1 MKLKLI
7 ALFLTLT
14 LTSWAQTATSTP
26 EQKSAPADTKMAC
39 SCCDKMASA
48 DQKTTDPKATDQK
61 EAHACMHQSA
71 AGKDD
76 KTTMSCCSGKDN
88 AGCCAGKDGKSCAKN
103 DQAASSCCEGMKK
116 GEGQEMPCCSD
127 KDGKEMTHDCCGGNQ
142 CGKHDHAAGN

>member
-14 LTSWAQTATSTP
+14 LTSWAQTTTPTP
-26 EQKSAPADTKMAC
+26 EQKSAPADTKTKMAC

-48 DQKTTDPKATDQK
+48 DQKTTDQK
-61 EAHACMHQSA
+61 EAHACMRHGA

-76 KTTMSCCSGKDN
+76 KTTMSCCSDKDN
-88 AGCCAGKDGKSCAKN
+88 AGCCGGKDGKSCAKA
-103 DQAASSCCEGMKK
+103 DQTATSCCEGMKT
-116 GEGQEMPCCSD
+116 GEGKEMSCCTD
-127 KDGKEMTHDCCGGNQ
+127 KDGKKMAHDCCAGNQ

>member
-14 LTSWAQTATSTP
+14 LTSWAQTTTSTP
-26 EQKSAPADTKMAC
+26 EQKSSPADSKMAC

-48 DQKTTDPKATDQK
+48 DQKTTDQK
-61 EAHACMHQSA
+61 EAPACMHHNE

-76 KTTMSCCSGKDN
+76 KTTMSCCSGKDS
-88 AGCCAGKDGKSCAKN
+88 AGCCSGKDGKSCAKN
-103 DQAASSCCEGMKK
+103 DQTAASCCEGMKTGDGK
-116 GEGQEMPCCSD
+116 EMTCCSD
-127 KDGKEMTHDCCGGNQ
+127 KDGKKMSHDCCGGNQ

>member
-1 MKLKLI
+1 MKLKII
-7 ALFLTLT
+7 ALFFSLT
-14 LTSWAQTATSTP
+14 LTSWAQTTTSTP
-26 EQKSAPADTKMAC
+26 EQKSAPVDTKMAC

-48 DQKTTDPKATDQK
+48 DQKTTDQN
-61 EAHACMHQSA
+61 EAHASMHHSA

-103 DQAASSCCEGMKK
+103 DQAALSCCEGMKK
-116 GEGQEMPCCSD
+116 GEGLEMTCCAD
-127 KDGKEMTHDCCGGNQ
+127 KDGKKMSHDCCGGNQ

>member
-7 ALFLTLT
+7 ALFLALA
-14 LTSWAQTATSTP
+14 LTSWAQTTTSTP
-26 EQKSAPADTKMAC
+26 EQKSAPAETKMAC

-48 DQKTTDPKATDQK
+48 DQK
-61 EAHACMHQSA
+61 EGHACMHQSA

-88 AGCCAGKDGKSCAKN
+88 AGCCAGKDGKSCAQN

-116 GEGQEMPCCSD
+116 GEGQEMTCCTD
-127 KDGKEMTHDCCGGNQ
+127 KDGKKMAHDCCSGNQ
-142 CGKHDHAAGN
+142 CGKHDHPAGN